1 MKCEYI
7 CCIALSLFVSP
18 LVAQTIEYTRED
30 VAENVYA
37 FIPSEIGVGN
47 TVAIIGDAGVLV
59 VDSTAT
65 PSGARAVIAEI
76 RKLTPKPVRYL
87 VSTHWHD
94 DHIWGNQA
102 FRAAFPNVEIIA
114 HENTRQDMIDQA
126 IPNLAKSIA
135 GISKKLAARDA
146 QLEERSFIEARLHRE
161 NRRLH
166 RVMIRRIANAVQ
178 DCQRSHGVSPRLTL
192 AVMIV
197 ESHAR
202 PSARSSKGAIGL
214 MQVMPHMFEDLGLP
228 GSIAHI
234 ESNIEAGCL
243 LLADN
248 IRRLGEDQGI
258 SAYFWG
264 RDIRGDAYLGK
275 VKAVRESLDGDR
287 APAVSAGLG

>member
-1 MKCEYI
+1 MPTEPRTPRPGGPQRRRTRRSWTLLVAT
-7 CCIALSLFVSP
+7 ALLMGASGAGIP
-18 LVAQTIEYTRED
+18 LVSEAWRAQR
-30 VAENVYA
+30 
-37 FIPSEIGVGN
+37 
-47 TVAIIGDAGVLV
+47 
-59 VDSTAT
+59 
-65 PSGARAVIAEI
+65 
-76 RKLTPKPVRYL
+76 
-87 VSTHWHD
+87 
-94 DHIWGNQA
+94 
-102 FRAAFPNVEIIA
+102 
-114 HENTRQDMIDQA
+114 
-126 IPNLAKSIA
+126 
-135 GISKKLAARDA
+135 ARDA
-146 QLEERSFIEARLHRE
+146 HLEERSFIETRLHQE

-166 RVMIRRIANAVQ
+166 RAMIRRIANAVQ

-228 GSIAHI
+228 GNIAHI